1 MSQSDF
7 SGEPLPVLSLMLLP
21 LPPVVTGWNR
31 AAALSP
37 AEMSGQVQVQT
48 KMEME
53 DRQQRAIQVAYV
65 GSQSQAQRKSLS
77 Q

>member
-7 SGEPLPVLSLMLLP
+7 SGEPLSVLSLLLLP

-37 AEMSGQVQVQT
+37 AEMSGQVQAQT
-48 KMEME
+48 KMEVE
-53 DRQQRAIQVAYV
+53 DRQQRQL
-65 GSQSQAQRKSLS
+65 K
-77 Q
+77 